1 MLLTAGG
8 HDRKLCIR
16 RSSTMV
22 TPVWDASLFMET
34 FCERRGASLL
44 DEPLNQATNLV
55 FMLACAL
62 LVRRVAQLRSEGH
75 VVPFSVQALIASICA
90 MAISSAVFH
99 MSALRWAGVS
109 DAMAVRLFALAFSAC
124 YLRWML
130 DWSWQRV
137 ALLVPA
143 FVALAL
149 LIPGALPLSKL
160 YGAAPL
166 LPGALGLVL
175 FTAIL
180 ALRGDPSWRALA
192 VAAASF
198 AVAMVFHR
206 ADRPLC
212 DVVPTGT
219 HFLWHLFSGITAYL
233 MARVVLERAVQAQ
246 PVRRVAVLA
255 AA

>member
-1 MLLTAGG
+1 
-8 HDRKLCIR
+8 
-16 RSSTMV
+16 MV

-34 FCERRGASLL
+34 FCERRSASFL

-55 FMLACAL
+55 FLLACVL
-62 LVRRVAQLRSEGH
+62 LVRRVVQLRSEGYA
-75 VVPFSVQALIASICA
+75 VPFSVQALIASICA
-90 MAISSAVFH
+90 MAVSSAIFH

-130 DWSWQRV
+130 EWSWLRI

-143 FVALAL
+143 FLAMAL

-175 FTAIL
+175 FAAIL

-192 VAAASF
+192 LAAASF

-212 DVVPTGT
+212 DVMPTGT
-219 HFLWHLFSGITAYL
+219 HFLWHLFAGITAYL
-233 MARVVLERAVQAQ
+233 MARVVLERAVQARA
-246 PVRRVAVLA
+246 PGRVPAYA

>member
-1 MLLTAGG
+1 
-8 HDRKLCIR
+8 
-16 RSSTMV
+16 MV
-22 TPVWDASLFMET
+22 TPVWDPSMFVEM
-34 FCERRGASLL
+34 FCERRSASLW

-62 LVRRVAQLRSEGH
+62 LVRRAVQLRGEGR
-75 VVPFSVQALIASICA
+75 VVPFSAQALIALIGA

-109 DAMAVRLFALAFSAC
+109 DAMAVRLFAMGFSAC
-124 YLRWML
+124 YLRWL
-130 DWSWQRV
+130 LGWSWLRV

-143 FVALAL
+143 LLVTAL
-149 LIPGALPLSKL
+149 LVPGSVPLSKL

-180 ALRGDPSWRALA
+180 ALRGDPAWRDLA
-192 VAAASF
+192 AAAASF
-198 AVAMVFHR
+198 MVAMVFHR

-212 DVVPTGT
+212 DVLPTGT
-219 HFLWHLFSGITAYL
+219 HFLWHLFSGLTAFL
-233 MARVVLERAVQAQ
+233 MTRAVLERAVGQAHLPPQ
-246 PVRRVAVLA
+246 LRLVAA
-255 AA
+255 

>member
-149 LIPGALPLSKL
+149 LIPGAL
-160 YGAAPL
+160 
-166 LPGALGLVL
+166 GLVL